1 MNQLLR
7 QKVIL
12 FVLYAKRFCKSRHNF
27 FWQNL
32 NHSVLNQ
39 AKFAA
44 ENCDYLIAVGSS
56 LKVSPANSFIRIA
69 KKNGAQIV
77 ILNYDPTPFD
87 SEASI
92 IINEYIEKICD
103 EIT

>member
-1 MNQLLR
+1 MTTLL
-7 QKVIL
+7 L
-12 FVLYAKRFCKSRHNF
+12 LEVLLKSL
-27 FWQNL
+27 QP
-32 NHSVLNQ
+32 
-39 AKFAA
+39 
-44 ENCDYLIAVGSS
+44 IA
-56 LKVSPANSFIRIA
+56 LLELQ
-69 KKNGAQIV
+69 KNGAQIV